1 MNITVGLDP
10 TLTLIESIEL
20 FLLIFA
26 LVLYAFNA
34 PKTVVK
40 ATLVIMAALHILYV
54 IRYAK
59 TYELEIH
66 VKPFIDVFYS
76 KSRETVSALIDVS
89 QLVILLLLIDYVI
102 TIYNKRKN
110 TMITDITPTSLE
122 E

>member
-10 TLTLIESIEL
+10 VLTFIESIEL

-34 PKTVVK
+34 PKTIIK
-40 ATLVIMAALHILYV
+40 ATLVTMAALHILYV

-76 KSRETVSALIDVS
+76 KNRETASALIDVS
-89 QLVILLLLIDYVI
+89 QLVILILLIDHAI
-102 TIYNKRKN
+102 ATYNKRKN